1 MRSKSLFAT
10 ALATALVA
18 VPASIRAA
26 PDQTL
31 GMAIMSAI
39 VTAGGDLV
47 GGAGAVSSVST
58 ATTGFYTV
66 KFNRNLQGCTCA
78 AMHVGE
84 NALDAAINVT
94 AFCPT
99 LGESDTVAVRTWSIA
114 NDAAED
120 KPFHL
125 IVFCRK

>member
-1 MRSKSLFAT
+1 MRSKSIFALV
-10 ALATALVA
+10 LATALVA
-18 VPASIRAA
+18 TPAAIRAA
-26 PDQTL
+26 PDHTL
-31 GMAIMSAI
+31 GMALMSAI

-58 ATTGFYTV
+58 ALTGYYEV
-66 KFNRNLQGCTCA
+66 KFNRNLQGCSCA

-84 NALDAAINVT
+84 STLFSRINVT

-99 LGESDTVAVRTWSIA
+99 LVESDTVAVRTWQTA

-120 KPFHL
+120 RPFHL
-125 IVFCRK
+125 IVFCPK